1 MPSAEIAEDAGE
13 DQSFLFGHLAEQ
25 VDEVRYTN
33 TYQPTPLEQRSPE
46 LAQTFKA
53 IEAGIFGDGAIYA
66 PLLKTVYEHDYY
78 LVCYVPC
85 PKCWTKANSVVRYP
99 TTLVLTSLLKSSWMN
114 AMTLTRRNGRASRS
128 SPRSTWVISAVIGQS
143 RTTPMVSGVWNLAKY
158 QKTSQSR
165 SIWVDRILTA
175 AVMPYVS

>member
-78 LVCYVPC
+78 LVCSVP
-85 PKCWTKANSVVRYP
+85 WQMRTKANSVVRYP
-99 TTLVLTSLLKSSWMN
+99 TILVLTSLPKSSWMN
-114 AMTLTRRNGRASRS
+114 AMTLTRRNGHASRS
-128 SPRSTWVISAVIGQS
+128 SPRSTWVISAVTGQS

-165 SIWVDRILTA
+165 LILVDRLLTA
-175 AVMPYVS
+175 MVMPYVS